1 MKIMGSCDKIDEFYY
16 YSQRIQSL
24 K

>member
-1 MKIMGSCDKIDEFYY
+1 MGSCDKIDEFYY